1 MKTRVDIRNENHFQD
16 ETLLKRPGV
25 TGVDVGYNM
34 NKGKKIDE
42 LCVIVYVKKKSDV
55 NEKETIQR
63 QVKDMTTDVIEKT
76 LVLMNKF
83 PT

>member
-42 LCVIVYVKKKSDV
+42 LCYSVC
-55 NEKETIQR
+55 
-63 QVKDMTTDVIEKT
+63 
-76 LVLMNKF
+76 
-83 PT
+83 